1 MKLNHNKKRKYINIG
16 SLLHFKYGHNPFNAQ
31 TNHHYIQIEIP
42 ENMTP
47 PSIAGAVKQDPS
59 GTWYVEIQTENFTF
73 TPENVGL
80 EQTSYNEGHAH
91 LYLNGKRMNRMYC
104 QYYNLGKLKKG
115 KYKILVTLNANNHG
129 LYTYEGKP
137 IVYEETI
144 IIGE

>member
-1 MKLNHNKKRKYINIG
+1 
-16 SLLHFKYGHNPFNAQ
+16 
-31 TNHHYIQIEIP
+31 
-42 ENMTP
+42 
-47 PSIAGAVKQDPS
+47 
-59 GTWYVEIQTENFTF
+59 
-73 TPENVGL
+73 
-80 EQTSYNEGHAH
+80 
-91 LYLNGKRMNRMYC
+91 MNRMYC